1 MKGLH
6 MRYLEYREQR
16 AHGSEVFPVAFY
28 HISPSHPRYNMPYH
42 WHQEFELI
50 RVLEGSLE
58 LKLDGRTMLARAGDI
73 LLIGDGVLHGG
84 TPEHCV
90 YECTVFDLGALVRAN
105 TAPGMELRGLL
116 AHREAADP
124 LLPRDE
130 RLSMPVRAL
139 FEALAQDAPGSAL
152 TVQGLICQFFGALK
166 AGGFLR
172 PAQGNAAQGR
182 ARLAQLKEALGL
194 IEQEYSREL
203 TLEDMARAAGM
214 SPKYFCRFFREMT
227 QKTPVEYLNYYRV
240 ECAAEQLLLTREPVT
255 AVALR
260 CGFNDLSYFIRV
272 FKRYKG
278 VTPKAYL
285 RTPLT

>member
-1 MKGLH
+1 
-6 MRYLEYREQR
+6 
-16 AHGSEVFPVAFY
+16 
-28 HISPSHPRYNMPYH
+28 MPYH

-139 FEALAQDAPGSAL
+139 FEALAP
-152 TVQGLICQFFGALK
+152 
-166 AGGFLR
+166 
-172 PAQGNAAQGR
+172 
-182 ARLAQLKEALGL
+182 
-194 IEQEYSREL
+194 
-203 TLEDMARAAGM
+203 
-214 SPKYFCRFFREMT
+214 
-227 QKTPVEYLNYYRV
+227 
-240 ECAAEQLLLTREPVT
+240 
-255 AVALR
+255 
-260 CGFNDLSYFIRV
+260 
-272 FKRYKG
+272 
-278 VTPKAYL
+278 
-285 RTPLT
+285 